1 MSRRTKL
8 TEEVIETA
16 SKLIRAGNYQKVVA
30 QYIGVDES
38 TWYRWLQKG
47 EKAKNKRSIYY
58 KFYKA
63 VKKAEAEAHA
73 RNVAVIQQAAQTQ
86 WQAAAW
92 WLERK
97 YPELWGRKDK
107 LGIGIDDEDGLKIE
121 IVQVRADAPAKNEEG
136 PADE

>member
-1 MSRRTKL
+1 VGRRPKL
-8 TEEVIETA
+8 TEETIETA
-16 SKLIRAGNYQKVVA
+16 AKLIRAGNYQKVVA
-30 QYIGVDES
+30 QYLGVDES

-63 VKKAEAEAHA
+63 IKKAEAEAHA
-73 RNVAVIQQAAQTQ
+73 RNVAVIQQAAQVQ

-97 YPELWGRKDK
+97 YPDLWGRKDK
-107 LGIGIDDEDGLKIE
+107 LGIGIEDEEGLKIE
-121 IVQVRADAPAKNEEG
+121 IVQVRADIPPKEEDNEE
-136 PADE
+136 